1 MEAFL
6 LEAIFLEAFLLE
18 AFFLEAF
25 FLVGLFLDTPFYN
38 TFQIIKICKFIIIRN
53 IFWGFG
59 AVFKKIRA

>member
-25 FLVGLFLDTPFYN
+25 FLVGLFLDTPV
-38 TFQIIKICKFIIIRN
+38 QVLLQQ
-53 IFWGFG
+53 
-59 AVFKKIRA
+59 VFNDLRTPPPASA

>member
-25 FLVGLFLDTPFYN
+25 FLVGLFLDTPTKHPVARKYKN
-38 TFQIIKICKFIIIRN
+38 KNPT
-53 IFWGFG
+53 IFWGVAG
-59 AVFKKIRA
+59 SSM

>member
-25 FLVGLFLDTPFYN
+25 FLVGLFLDTPY
-38 TFQIIKICKFIIIRN
+38 IYDLLVGIIRDHMPK
-53 IFWGFG
+53 F
-59 AVFKKIRA
+59 R

>member
-25 FLVGLFLDTPFYN
+25 FLVGLFLDTPIYQRFN
-38 TFQIIKICKFIIIRN
+38 FNQSFIK
-53 IFWGFG
+53 
-59 AVFKKIRA
+59 KKVANSLDM

>member
-25 FLVGLFLDTPFYN
+25 FLVGLFLDTPMDSGGLIPLNYLVEGGLNYF
-38 TFQIIKICKFIIIRN
+38 FF
-53 IFWGFG
+53 
-59 AVFKKIRA
+59 